1 MSQRNLGS
9 HINISMSSMRTVS
22 KTIINKNTSRYSFI
36 KEQEDIRQ
44 RLNDMREETSFDEQL
59 SDMDVDDVSARV
71 DRFRS

>member
-9 HINISMSSMRTVS
+9 HINIAMSSMRTVS